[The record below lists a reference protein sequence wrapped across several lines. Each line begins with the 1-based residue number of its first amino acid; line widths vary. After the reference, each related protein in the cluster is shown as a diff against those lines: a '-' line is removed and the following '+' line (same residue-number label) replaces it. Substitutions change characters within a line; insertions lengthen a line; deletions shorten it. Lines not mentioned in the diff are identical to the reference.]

1 MPRPHPPLHVIST
14 EGGAFWRWPIHQM
27 ILIRWVAGGAH
38 TPKDTHTLGAPF
50 MHFYRMIGHSREC
63 ANRSSPLRYAN
74 HPTVTKHRPDQ
85 SV

>member
-38 TPKDTHTLGAPF
+38 TPKDTHTLGCPIHAVLSHDWAF
-50 MHFYRMIGHSREC
+50 ARMRE
-63 ANRSSPLRYAN
+63 PLFTTALR
-74 HPTVTKHRPDQ
+74 
-85 SV
+85 